1 MDRRTKNAQIF
12 SDTEKQYKTEPT
24 LIAAVNASIQA
35 QCFIAESTKVAIPV
49 AQAQKKAQVVVSGKR
64 SLEAAEPYAKQGKKV
79 CVLNFASASNPGGG
93 VVNGS
98 SAQEECICRCTTLYP
113 CLNTSAMWDA
123 FYMPHRKANDPLYN
137 NDCIYTPDVCV
148 FKSDINFPE
157 LLPKAEWWNVNI
169 LTCAAPN
176 LRERPSNAM
185 NPNAGTTAVKI
196 SATELEKLLTSRV
209 RRIFEVAVANGNKV
223 LILGAFG
230 CGAFRN
236 PLSCIAR
243 LFHEVMEE
251 TEFKNKYRILLI
263 AILDDHNA
271 RLNHNSDGNYL
282 PFVRGRFEHHRIPL
296 LFNAC

>member
-1 MDRRTKNAQIF
+1 MIDRRTKNAEIF
-12 SDTEKQYKTEPT
+12 RDTEKRYKTDPMLVSVVAT
-24 LIAAVNASIQA
+24 SVKA
-35 QCFIAESTKVAIPV
+35 QTFIAESAVVDISASVGASKAKVI
-49 AQAQKKAQVVVSGKR
+49 VSGKR

-113 CLNTSAMWDA
+113 CLNTAEMWNA
-123 FYMPHRKANDPLYN
+123 FYTPHRQANNPLYN
-137 NDCIYTPDVCV
+137 NDCIYTPNVCV

-157 LLPKAEWWNVNI
+157 SLPKSEWWNVNI

-185 NPNAGTTAVKI
+185 NPYAGTTAAKI
-196 SATELEKLLTSRV
+196 SATELEKLLTLRI
-209 RRIFEVAVANGNKV
+209 RRIFEVAVAKGNEV

-236 PLSCIAR
+236 PPELVAKAFR
-243 LFHEVMEE
+243 NVMQD
-251 TEFKNKYRILLI
+251 Y
-263 AILDDHNA
+263 LD
-271 RLNHNSDGNYL
+271 
-282 PFVRGRFEHHRIPL
+282 RFETIEYAVFHTEREIAN
-296 LFNAC
+296 FEAFSNAMSPKTWE